1 MSAWKNIPSRVQTPG
16 VVSEKSKSIIPKKLP
31 KSDTFEDRKRRNT
44 ICFEP
49 DYSPSDLRVQT
60 GYGIWKRFAYPIQE
74 NDVLLI
80 PALFLDVFKDLSNS
94 YNELMEEMIYD
105 DFKAWHG
112 NNDLDGTHW
121 IMDDKSN

>member
-49 DYSPSDLRVQT
+49 DYSP
-60 GYGIWKRFAYPIQE
+60 
-74 NDVLLI
+74 
-80 PALFLDVFKDLSNS
+80 
-94 YNELMEEMIYD
+94 
-105 DFKAWHG
+105 
-112 NNDLDGTHW
+112 
-121 IMDDKSN
+121 